1 MKCVDL
7 IKRLIEQGCGLARY
21 GAKLSVDVN
30 PLTSRVTADLRHR
43 EINDFLAPK
52 ICRDLEVPQPI

>member
-7 IKRLIEQGCGLARY
+7 IKHLGEHGCGLARD
-21 GAKLSVDVN
+21 GAKHSVYVN

-43 EINDFLAPK
+43 EIKDFLAPK
-52 ICRDLEVPQPI
+52 ICRDLEVPEPI